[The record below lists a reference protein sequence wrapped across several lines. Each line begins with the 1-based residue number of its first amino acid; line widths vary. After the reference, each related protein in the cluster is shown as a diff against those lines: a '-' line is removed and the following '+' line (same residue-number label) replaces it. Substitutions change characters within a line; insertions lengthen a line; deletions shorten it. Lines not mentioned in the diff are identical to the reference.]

1 MDDKLVRLI
10 TCLAKQED
18 VSTST
23 LSESLCV
30 SERTVRAYIK
40 RAKELLEGT
49 AEITTIKGQGYHL
62 EVLNPELLDCWLNK
76 EDQLPQTSNER
87 VAYILDDLL
96 NRSDWVTVDELSE
109 ILYVSRKTISIDLK
123 QAEEFLARF
132 DLRIVRKS
140 HYGIQIEGTE
150 FNKRLCLASL
160 VTSEEYSGSCHA
172 TVENNELIADVTKLV
187 VECVEHHDVS
197 LNDFA
202 IRNLV
207 IHIVVAINRIKQQR
221 YVVGQED
228 SLKRIQCSYEYS
240 VAQKLVN
247 CLSSEF
253 DVEFPQTEVAY
264 IAIHLA
270 SKKMFKDISESPNLV
285 ITDDVFAVT
294 RQMIDL
300 VWSSFRF
307 DFRNDLELH
316 MSLAR
321 HIVPL
326 SVRLHY
332 NLQIENPLLT
342 DIQYRMPLAYLM
354 AMESSTILAKEYEA
368 TLSEHEV
375 AYLALAF
382 ALALERKRTELPKK
396 NVLCVCATGLG
407 TSKILGIRIK
417 EEFGPY
423 IGSITTCNLS
433 QISQIDF
440 SHIDYVFST
449 VEIESPLPVPVC
461 YSGFLLDDINKDL
474 IVKDLLRRDEQEE
487 FAKHFSE
494 HLFFSHLA
502 YRSKEEVLNFLVSQ
516 LCNIEKSNISVS
528 EDEFRALVFDRETLA
543 MTAFGNLVAL
553 PHPSR
558 PVSERTC
565 VAVGL
570 LDNPIDWDGHDV
582 AAVFLISVSCSED
595 EKTRLFN
602 KNMASLLMDK
612 EAICS
617 LVKHQ
622 SFSTFVGQITSSG
635 DGLRKRG

>member
-40 RAKELLEGT
+40 RTKELLKGIV
-49 AEITTIKGQGYHL
+49 EITTVKGQGYHL
-62 EVLNPELLDCWLNK
+62 EVINPELLDCWLNK
-76 EDQLPQTSNER
+76 EDQLPQTSNDR

-109 ILYVSRKTISIDLK
+109 ILYVSRKTISVDLK
-123 QAEEFLARF
+123 QAEVFLAKF
-132 DLRIVRKS
+132 DLRIMRKS

-160 VTSEEYSGSCHA
+160 VTDEEYSSSCHA
-172 TVENNELIADVTKLV
+172 TVENNELITDVTKLV
-187 VECVEHHDVS
+187 VECIDHHGVS

-207 IHIVVAINRIKQQR
+207 IHIVIAINRIKQQR
-221 YVVGQED
+221 YIVGQED
-228 SLKRIQCSYEYS
+228 SFKRIQCSYEYN

-247 CLSSEF
+247 NLSSEF
-253 DVEFPQTEVAY
+253 NVEFPQTEVAY

-354 AMESSTILAKEYEA
+354 AMESSTILAKEYDA

-396 NVLCVCATGLG
+396 NVLC
-407 TSKILGIRIK
+407 
-417 EEFGPY
+417 
-423 IGSITTCNLS
+423 
-433 QISQIDF
+433 
-440 SHIDYVFST
+440 
-449 VEIESPLPVPVC
+449 
-461 YSGFLLDDINKDL
+461 
-474 IVKDLLRRDEQEE
+474 
-487 FAKHFSE
+487 
-494 HLFFSHLA
+494 
-502 YRSKEEVLNFLVSQ
+502 
-516 LCNIEKSNISVS
+516 LCN
-528 EDEFRALVFDRETLA
+528 R
-543 MTAFGNLVAL
+543 
-553 PHPSR
+553 SR
-558 PVSERTC
+558 H
-565 VAVGL
+565 L
-570 LDNPIDWDGHDV
+570 
-582 AAVFLISVSCSED
+582 
-595 EKTRLFN
+595 
-602 KNMASLLMDK
+602 
-612 EAICS
+612 
-617 LVKHQ
+617 
-622 SFSTFVGQITSSG
+622 
-635 DGLRKRG
+635 

>member
-40 RAKELLEGT
+40 RAKELLSGI

-87 VAYILDDLL
+87 VVYILDDLL

-109 ILYVSRKTISIDLK
+109 ILYVSRKTISADLK
-123 QAEEFLARF
+123 QVEEFLARF
-132 DLRIVRKS
+132 DLRIMRKS

-160 VTSEEYSGSCHA
+160 VTDEEYSGSCHA

-187 VECVEHHDVS
+187 VECIEHHGVS

-207 IHIVVAINRIKQQR
+207 VHIVVAINRIKKQR
-221 YVVGQED
+221 YIVGQEE
-228 SLKRIQCSYEYS
+228 SLKRIQCSYEYT
-240 VAQKLVN
+240 V
-247 CLSSEF
+247 
-253 DVEFPQTEVAY
+253 
-264 IAIHLA
+264 AIHLA

-316 MSLAR
+316 MGLAR

-368 TLSEHEV
+368 TLTEHEV

-423 IGSITTCNLS
+423 IGSISTCNLS
-433 QISQIDF
+433 QISSIDF

-461 YSGFLLDDINKDL
+461 YSGFLLDDINKDQV
-474 IVKDLLRRDEQEE
+474 VKDLLRRDERAE
-487 FAKHFSE
+487 FAKYFNE

-502 YRSKEEVLNFLVSQ
+502 YRSKTEVLNFLIGQ
-516 LCNIEKSNISVS
+516 LCKLEKSNISVS
-528 EDEFRALVFDRETLA
+528 EDEFRALVIDRENLA

-570 LDNPIDWDGHDV
+570 LDNPINWDGHYV

-635 DGLRKRG
+635 DGLRKRR